1 MYNHAHNYDM
11 KLTSNTTMCHTKK
24 LNVMLKHKLRKL
36 HS

>member
-24 LNVMLKHKLRKL
+24 TECNAETQTQKAP
-36 HS
+36 